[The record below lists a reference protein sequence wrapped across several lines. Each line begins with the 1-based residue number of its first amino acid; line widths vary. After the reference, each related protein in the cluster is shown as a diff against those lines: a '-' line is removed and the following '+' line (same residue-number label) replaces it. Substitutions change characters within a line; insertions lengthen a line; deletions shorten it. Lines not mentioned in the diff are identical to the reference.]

1 LVTLALP
8 PDYPS
13 GGDALPRTSVRPVR
27 GLTVKQLEQLELAL
41 RASARENAGQQML
54 FSLVSLAKEHVDA
67 ALTGADLPY
76 VQSRQLRLFYSQAL
90 FFFVVSLMSVR
101 SKSTLR

>member
-1 LVTLALP
+1 VQALVTLALP
-8 PDYPS
+8 LDYPS
-13 GGDALPRTSVRPVR
+13 ASSALPRTSVRPVR

-76 VQSRQLRLFYSQAL
+76 VTIDGHQ
-90 FFFVVSLMSVR
+90 
-101 SKSTLR
+101 

>member
-1 LVTLALP
+1 
-8 PDYPS
+8 
-13 GGDALPRTSVRPVR
+13 VRPVR

-54 FSLVSLAKEHVDA
+54 ISLVSLAKEHVDA

-101 SKSTLR
+101 SKSTRAPLTDEGYFCNATILNTQASG